1 MPSVRNDD
9 NDDDRPRG
17 ASGAH
22 LRYIR
27 LMRVKARMD
36 STGALLWFLA
46 IAGATVATWVELR
59 IDPPSEVAPSAT
71 GTSEVAP
78 SATAPTAARP
88 ESAVVD
94 VEVVE

>member
-1 MPSVRNDD
+1 
-9 NDDDRPRG
+9 
-17 ASGAH
+17 
-22 LRYIR
+22 
-27 LMRVKARMD
+27 MD

-78 SATAPTAARP
+78 SATGTSEVAPSATAPTAARP

>member
-1 MPSVRNDD
+1 
-9 NDDDRPRG
+9 
-17 ASGAH
+17 
-22 LRYIR
+22 
-27 LMRVKARMD
+27 MD

-78 SATAPTAARP
+78 SATGTSEVAPSATGTSEVAPSATAPTAARP